1 MFVPTFSWHR
11 CFKEQRYKIN
21 ASNSQLFVCPPLMWL
36 SCFKEQ
42 RYKINASNSQLAP
55 MPALLLLRCFKEQR
69 YKINASNSQLSVVFP
84 FLDIGCFKEQRYKIN
99 ASNSQ
104 LAVCVRY
111 RLTCCFKEQR
121 YKINASNSQLF
132 LFHDIFDLPLTW
144 LSLGLV
150 LAYPRVRLGFHYS
163 MMGITIHS
171 RQIVGRLIGQSF
183 WLWFMVFLWFQIQ
196 FIFTFVSEKHHS
208 L

>member
-1 MFVPTFSWHR
+1 MQAIHNSFLTSA
-11 CFKEQRYKIN
+11 
-21 ASNSQLFVCPPLMWL
+21 ASPSC
-36 SCFKEQ
+36 CFKEQ
-42 RYKINASNSQLAP
+42 RYKINASNSQLA
-55 MPALLLLRCFKEQR
+55 LQSTFLHVRCFKEQR
-69 YKINASNSQLSVVFP
+69 YKINASNSQQLALLPVRS
-84 FLDIGCFKEQRYKIN
+84 GRCFKEQRYKIN
-99 ASNSQ
+99 ACNSQ
-104 LAVCVRY
+104 QAMQNLE
-111 RLTCCFKEQR
+111 LTFCCFKEQR